1 MREHT
6 FIPLILALT
15 AATAGADSLAWMR
28 KISYCRKLKFQNA
41 HVTYVANY
49 TLDPDISTEDAVAS
63 PPLTSFGYILYQ
75 GFDTLDV
82 MGPLEAF
89 QTLGRQA
96 AVDMIFIGETMDA
109 VSPKPVSMT
118 LPGDVWQSVLPTH
131 TYETAPKD
139 LEVLFVPGKPSF
151 LNIFLCFNPLTHGGG
166 AWSRSPDL
174 NTTFEYMRD
183 TFPRL
188 KYLVTVCT
196 GAYVAAR
203 AGLLDGKSATTNKAA
218 YNSLTPLQPNVNW
231 VPHARWVVDGNIW
244 TSSGMRSCLPHRQND
259 ELISSR
265 CLRRHRC
272 YFGIP

>member
-6 FIPLILALT
+6 FIPFILALM
-15 AATAGADSLAWMR
+15 AATAAADSLAWMR
-28 KISYCRKLKFQNA
+28 KISYCRKLKSHNPD
-41 HVTYVANY
+41 VIY
-49 TLDPDISTEDAVAS
+49 TADYIPDPDISAEDAVAS

-96 AVDMIFIGETMDA
+96 AVDMIFIGETMNA

-131 TYETAPKD
+131 TYATAPKN
-139 LEVLFVPGKPSF
+139 LEVLFVPGKASI
-151 LNIFLCFNPLTHGGG
+151 LDIFHCFNPLTHTGG

-196 GAYVAAR
+196 GSYVAAR
-203 AGLLDGKSATTNKAA
+203 AGLLEGKRATTNKAA

-244 TSSGMRSCLPHRQND
+244 TSSGMRLCLPHYQNGK
-259 ELISSR
+259 LIPPR
-265 CLRRHRC
+265 CVRRHRC
-272 YFGIP
+272 YFSVP